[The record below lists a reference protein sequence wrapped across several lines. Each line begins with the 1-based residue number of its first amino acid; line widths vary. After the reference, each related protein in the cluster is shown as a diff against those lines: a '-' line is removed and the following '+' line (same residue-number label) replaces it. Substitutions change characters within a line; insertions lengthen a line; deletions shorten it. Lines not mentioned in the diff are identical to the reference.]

1 MISLEWKFHEKRMR
15 MFKKYTQ
22 MIRDEFKGYNQK
34 KLKKDF
40 LAGLTVAAVALP
52 LALAFGVSSGA
63 TAAAGMI
70 TAIIAGIVIGSLSGG
85 FYQISGPTGAMAA
98 ILMSIAAVHGMQG
111 ILLATFLAGIFLLL
125 AGILRLGSLTSFIPS
140 PVITGFTSG
149 IAIIIALGQLD
160 NFFGVRSEGHN
171 LIEKISSY
179 GSLGFDLSIPTT
191 VMSILVVL
199 GLVFFPKKWN
209 AMIPASLV
217 MIVLATLATVVFQL
231 PVATVGKI
239 PTSIFSDTRLELGS
253 LQLSAFQ
260 DILVPSIS
268 IAMLGMIESLLCG
281 ASAGRMT
288 GKPLDSNQE
297 LVAQGIGNLI
307 LPFFGG
313 VPATAAIARTSVV
326 IKSGAQTRLAG
337 IFHAVFLLLSMLL
350 LSPVMSKIPM
360 PALAGVLVVTA
371 WRMNEWSVIKEFF
384 QKRFHTAL
392 CLFFLTMVAT
402 VIFDLSLAIVLGVLA
417 GCLFFI
423 AKSAVITIN
432 VEEVD
437 WSRMGLVP
445 TDCTENWVV
454 VYLSGPLFFMS
465 SERLKQ
471 TLLQLETKSGV
482 VFSMRGVPSIDSTAL
497 DILEEFCLAAEGRG
511 QRVQFAA
518 LQPEVE
524 KMIRTIQG
532 NQEKEYHFS
541 VAEFLQ
547 TVHVAEQ

>member
-1 MISLEWKFHEKRMR
+1 

-52 LALAFGVSSGA
+52 LAFGVSSGA

-125 AGILRLGSLTSFIPS
+125 AGTLRLGSLTSFIPS

-179 GSLGFDLSIPTT
+179 RSLGFDLSIPTT

-217 MIVLATLATVVFQL
+217 MIILATLATVVFQL

-511 QRVQFAA
+511 QQVQFAA

-547 TVHVAEQ
+547 TVHITEQ

>member
-1 MISLEWKFHEKRMR
+1 

-98 ILMSIAAVHGMQG
+98 ILMSIAAMHGMQG

-179 GSLGFDLSIPTT
+179 RSLGFDLSIPTT

-209 AMIPASLV
+209 GMIPASLV
-217 MIVLATLATVVFQL
+217 MIILATLATVVFQL

-392 CLFFLTMVAT
+392 CLFFLTMIAT

-454 VYLSGPLFFMS
+454 VYLSDPLFFMS
-465 SERLKQ
+465 SDRLKQ

-511 QRVQFAA
+511 QQVQFAA

-524 KMIRTIQG
+524 KMIRTIQE

-547 TVHVAEQ
+547 TVHITEQ

>member
-1 MISLEWKFHEKRMR
+1 

-125 AGILRLGSLTSFIPS
+125 AGTLRLGSLTSFIPS

-179 GSLGFDLSIPTT
+179 RSLGFDLSIPTT

-217 MIVLATLATVVFQL
+217 MIILATLATVVFQL

-253 LQLSAFQ
+253 LQLSEFQ

-511 QRVQFAA
+511 QQVQFAA

-547 TVHVAEQ
+547 TVHITEQ

>member
-1 MISLEWKFHEKRMR
+1 
-15 MFKKYTQ
+15 
-22 MIRDEFKGYNQK
+22 
-34 KLKKDF
+34 
-40 LAGLTVAAVALP
+40 
-52 LALAFGVSSGA
+52 
-63 TAAAGMI
+63 
-70 TAIIAGIVIGSLSGG
+70 
-85 FYQISGPTGAMAA
+85 
-98 ILMSIAAVHGMQG
+98 
-111 ILLATFLAGIFLLL
+111 
-125 AGILRLGSLTSFIPS
+125 
-140 PVITGFTSG
+140 
-149 IAIIIALGQLD
+149 
-160 NFFGVRSEGHN
+160 
-171 LIEKISSY
+171 
-179 GSLGFDLSIPTT
+179 
-191 VMSILVVL
+191 
-199 GLVFFPKKWN
+199 
-209 AMIPASLV
+209 MIPASLV
-217 MIVLATLATVVFQL
+217 MIILATLATVVFQL

-423 AKSAVITIN
+423 VKSAVITIN

-445 TDCTENWVV
+445 TECTENWVV

-511 QRVQFAA
+511 QQVQFAA

>member
-1 MISLEWKFHEKRMR
+1 M
-15 MFKKYTQ
+15 
-22 MIRDEFKGYNQK
+22 
-34 KLKKDF
+34 
-40 LAGLTVAAVALP
+40 
-52 LALAFGVSSGA
+52 
-63 TAAAGMI
+63 
-70 TAIIAGIVIGSLSGG
+70 
-85 FYQISGPTGAMAA
+85 
-98 ILMSIAAVHGMQG
+98 
-111 ILLATFLAGIFLLL
+111 
-125 AGILRLGSLTSFIPS
+125 
-140 PVITGFTSG
+140 
-149 IAIIIALGQLD
+149 
-160 NFFGVRSEGHN
+160 
-171 LIEKISSY
+171 
-179 GSLGFDLSIPTT
+179 
-191 VMSILVVL
+191 
-199 GLVFFPKKWN
+199 
-209 AMIPASLV
+209 
-217 MIVLATLATVVFQL
+217 
-231 PVATVGKI
+231 
-239 PTSIFSDTRLELGS
+239 
-253 LQLSAFQ
+253 
-260 DILVPSIS
+260 
-268 IAMLGMIESLLCG
+268 
-281 ASAGRMT
+281 
-288 GKPLDSNQE
+288 
-297 LVAQGIGNLI
+297 
-307 LPFFGG
+307 PFFGG

-511 QRVQFAA
+511 QQVQFAA

-547 TVHVAEQ
+547 TVHIAEQ

>member
-1 MISLEWKFHEKRMR
+1 

-179 GSLGFDLSIPTT
+179 RSLSFDLSIPTT

-217 MIVLATLATVVFQL
+217 MIILATLATVVFQL

-511 QRVQFAA
+511 QQVQFAA

>member
-1 MISLEWKFHEKRMR
+1 
-15 MFKKYTQ
+15 
-22 MIRDEFKGYNQK
+22 
-34 KLKKDF
+34 
-40 LAGLTVAAVALP
+40 
-52 LALAFGVSSGA
+52 
-63 TAAAGMI
+63 MI

-179 GSLGFDLSIPTT
+179 RSLGFDLSIPTT

-217 MIVLATLATVVFQL
+217 MIILATLATVVFQL

-260 DILVPSIS
+260 DILVPSTS

-392 CLFFLTMVAT
+392 CLFFLTMIAT

-511 QRVQFAA
+511 QQVQFAA

>member
-98 ILMSIAAVHGMQG
+98 ILMSIAAMHGMQG

-179 GSLGFDLSIPTT
+179 RSLGFDLSIPTT

-209 AMIPASLV
+209 GMIPASLV
-217 MIVLATLATVVFQL
+217 MIILATLATVVFQL

-392 CLFFLTMVAT
+392 CLFFLTMIAT

-454 VYLSGPLFFMS
+454 VYLSDPLFFMS
-465 SERLKQ
+465 SDRLKQ

-511 QRVQFAA
+511 QQVQFAA

-524 KMIRTIQG
+524 KMIRTIQE

-547 TVHVAEQ
+547 TVHITEQ

>member
-1 MISLEWKFHEKRMR
+1 

-98 ILMSIAAVHGMQG
+98 ILMSIAAMHGMQG

-179 GSLGFDLSIPTT
+179 RSLGFDLSIPTT
-191 VMSILVVL
+191 VMLILVVL

-209 AMIPASLV
+209 GMIPASLV
-217 MIVLATLATVVFQL
+217 MIILATLATVVFQL

-392 CLFFLTMVAT
+392 CLFFLTMIAT

-465 SERLKQ
+465 SDRLKQ

-511 QRVQFAA
+511 QQVQFAA

-524 KMIRTIQG
+524 KMIRTIQE

-547 TVHVAEQ
+547 TVHITEQ

>member
-1 MISLEWKFHEKRMR
+1 
-15 MFKKYTQ
+15 
-22 MIRDEFKGYNQK
+22 
-34 KLKKDF
+34 
-40 LAGLTVAAVALP
+40 
-52 LALAFGVSSGA
+52 
-63 TAAAGMI
+63 
-70 TAIIAGIVIGSLSGG
+70 
-85 FYQISGPTGAMAA
+85 
-98 ILMSIAAVHGMQG
+98 
-111 ILLATFLAGIFLLL
+111 
-125 AGILRLGSLTSFIPS
+125 
-140 PVITGFTSG
+140 
-149 IAIIIALGQLD
+149 
-160 NFFGVRSEGHN
+160 
-171 LIEKISSY
+171 
-179 GSLGFDLSIPTT
+179 
-191 VMSILVVL
+191 MSILVVL

-217 MIVLATLATVVFQL
+217 MIILATLATVVFQL

-497 DILEEFCLAAEGRG
+497 DILAEFCLAAEGRG
-511 QRVQFAA
+511 QQVQFAA

-547 TVHVAEQ
+547 TVHVAEP

>member
-1 MISLEWKFHEKRMR
+1 

-40 LAGLTVAAVALP
+40 LAGLTVAAVALQ

-179 GSLGFDLSIPTT
+179 RSLGFDLSIPTT

-217 MIVLATLATVVFQL
+217 MIILATLATVVFQL

-260 DILVPSIS
+260 DILVPSTS

-511 QRVQFAA
+511 QQVQFAA

>member
-1 MISLEWKFHEKRMR
+1 
-15 MFKKYTQ
+15 MFAKYTQ
-22 MIRDEFKGYNQK
+22 MIKKEFTGYNK
-34 KLKKDF
+34 EKLQKDF

-70 TAIIAGIVIGSLSGG
+70 TAIIAGVVIGGLSGG

-111 ILLATFLAGIFLLL
+111 IFLATFLAGIFLLL
-125 AGILRLGSLTSFIPS
+125 AGLLRLGSLTSFIPS

-160 NFFGVRSEGHN
+160 NFFGVHSEGHN
-171 LIEKISSY
+171 LVEKISSY
-179 GSLGFDLSIPTT
+179 RSLGFHLSVPTT
-191 VMSILVVL
+191 LMALLVVA
-199 GLVFFPKKWN
+199 GLLLFPKKWN
-209 AMIPASLV
+209 QKIPASLV
-217 MIVLATLATVVFQL
+217 MIIVATVVTMLFNL

-239 PTSIFSDTRLELGS
+239 PTSIISNNRLAFGSIQLG
-253 LQLSAFQ
+253 AMK

-297 LVAQGIGNLI
+297 LVAQGIGNLL

-313 VPATAAIARTSVV
+313 VPATAAIARTSVA

-337 IFHAVFLLLSMLL
+337 IFHALFLLLSMLIL
-350 LSPVMSKIPM
+350 APIMSNIPM

-371 WRMNEWSVIKEFF
+371 WRMNEWEVIREFF

-392 CLFFLTMVAT
+392 CLFFLTMIAT
-402 VIFDLSLAIVLGVLA
+402 VVFDLSLAIVLGVLA
-417 GCLFFI
+417 GCLFFVI
-423 AKSAVITIN
+423 KSAVITIN

-437 WSRMGLVP
+437 WSRMSLAHTQR
-445 TDCTENWVV
+445 TDNWVV

-471 TLLQLETKSGV
+471 TLAILKEKDGV
-482 VFSMRGVPSIDSTAL
+482 IFSMRGVPSIDSTAL
-497 DILEEFCLAAEGRG
+497 GVLAGFCLAAEKTG
-511 QRVQFAA
+511 QQVQFTS

-524 KMIRTIQG
+524 KMIRTIHENPETQ
-532 NQEKEYHFS
+532 YHFS
-541 VAEFLQ
+541 VAEVLQ
-547 TVHVAEQ
+547 ELHTIEQ

>member
-1 MISLEWKFHEKRMR
+1 

-179 GSLGFDLSIPTT
+179 RSLGFDLSIPTT
-191 VMSILVVL
+191 VMSIFVVL

-217 MIVLATLATVVFQL
+217 MIILATLATVVFQL

-307 LPFFGG
+307 LPFLGG

-482 VFSMRGVPSIDSTAL
+482 VLSMRGVPSIDSTAL

-511 QRVQFAA
+511 QQVQFAA

>member
-1 MISLEWKFHEKRMR
+1 

-179 GSLGFDLSIPTT
+179 RSLGFDLSIPTT

-199 GLVFFPKKWN
+199 GLAFFPKKWN

-217 MIVLATLATVVFQL
+217 MIILATLATVVFQL

-268 IAMLGMIESLLCG
+268 IAMLSMIESLLCG

-392 CLFFLTMVAT
+392 CLFFLTMIAT

-511 QRVQFAA
+511 QQVQFAA

-547 TVHVAEQ
+547 TVHVAEP

>member
-1 MISLEWKFHEKRMR
+1 

-111 ILLATFLAGIFLLL
+111 FLLATFLAGIFLLL

-179 GSLGFDLSIPTT
+179 RSLGFDLSIPTT

-217 MIVLATLATVVFQL
+217 MIILATLATVVFQL

-260 DILVPSIS
+260 DILVPSTS

-511 QRVQFAA
+511 QQVQFAA